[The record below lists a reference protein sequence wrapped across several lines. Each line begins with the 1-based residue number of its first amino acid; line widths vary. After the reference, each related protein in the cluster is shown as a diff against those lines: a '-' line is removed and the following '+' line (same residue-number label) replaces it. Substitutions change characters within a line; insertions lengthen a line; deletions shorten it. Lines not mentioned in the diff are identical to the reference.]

1 MNINEIPGNTP
12 VITTKYV
19 VEKTSD
25 IVYVSFD
32 EEGDFQVFSDEGADM
47 DNVKVVSLSQILELD
62 KSVTQLVDINKGE
75 KFYRENIN
83 SIWQKIQ

>member
-47 DNVKVVSLSQILELD
+47 DNVKVVSLSEIIELD

>member
-47 DNVKVVSLSQILELD
+47 DNVKVVSLGQILELD